1 MCGLSL
7 NRLTLSLST
16 HTYASSQKLI
26 KQIGSRNFDVI
37 FMPEYPPSGR
47 YRSNAPKYE
56 RWMRHQLLDHFWAME
71 DCLSLFGQF
80 PELTLVFH
88 TRNSACTR
96 VHPQAL
102 EPQRTASRCVRRTHV
117 SITPSNLPRIRITR
131 VHTDSL
137 RNSKFSQTAGVS
149 WKDPSGIAVGR
160 EVLIR
165 SSQLDVLIRCTH
177 PRLSLVQSNTCP
189 GYNLTSGLL
198 YMKGSQILV
207 HFFREKFSGVIT
219 TTGCLR
225 TAMSFVRGTVQT
237 GYRRGELMDGR
248 GWIARMA

>member
-1 MCGLSL
+1 MIWTLHVTPHRPRFCSNLISMVIRMFGRTIDASAWSSLIIICKHFRGTLDLMCGLPL
-7 NRLTLSLST
+7 NRLTLSMST

-26 KQIGSRNFDVI
+26 KQIGSRNFYVI
-37 FMPEYPPSGR
+37 FTPEYPPSGR

-56 RWMRHQLLDHFWAME
+56 RWMRHQLVDHFWAME

-88 TRNSACTR
+88 TRNSACIR

-137 RNSKFSQTAGVS
+137 RNSKFSQTAGAS
-149 WKDPSGIAVGR
+149 WKALSPKRRCS
-160 EVLIR
+160 R
-165 SSQLDVLIRCTH
+165 S
-177 PRLSLVQSNTCP
+177 
-189 GYNLTSGLL
+189 
-198 YMKGSQILV
+198 
-207 HFFREKFSGVIT
+207 
-219 TTGCLR
+219 
-225 TAMSFVRGTVQT
+225 
-237 GYRRGELMDGR
+237 
-248 GWIARMA
+248 